1 MGKYIIKRILLLIPI
16 LIGATFL
23 VFAIM
28 EISPGDPALTI
39 LGADANEEA
48 IARIHEELGL
58 DRPFIVRYGDFLL
71 NLCKGDLGK
80 SYRNELPV
88 TELIMDRLPNT
99 IILASAAIV
108 LAIVIGLPVGIASA
122 IKQYSLFDNVSM
134 VFTLILAA
142 APGFWMGLVLI
153 IVFSIKLHWFPS
165 SGMGTGFSDLMVSL
179 FLPALTLC
187 GNTAARIARTTRSS
201 MLEVIHQDYIDTAR
215 SKGVKESVVIFKHM
229 LGNAL
234 IPIITVV
241 GLQFGF
247 LLGGSVV
254 TESIFS
260 WPGIGRFTI
269 ESINA
274 RDIPSVLGS
283 VVTLSILF
291 TFVNLIIDVA
301 YAFVDPRIKSQYQSK
316 AKGIKVKGR

>member
-1 MGKYIIKRILLLIPI
+1 M
-16 LIGATFL
+16 
-23 VFAIM
+23 
-28 EISPGDPALTI
+28 
-39 LGADANEEA
+39 
-48 IARIHEELGL
+48 
-58 DRPFIVRYGDFLL
+58 
-71 NLCKGDLGK
+71 
-80 SYRNELPV
+80 
-88 TELIMDRLPNT
+88 
-99 IILASAAIV
+99 
-108 LAIVIGLPVGIASA
+108 
-122 IKQYSLFDNVSM
+122 
-134 VFTLILAA
+134 
-142 APGFWMGLVLI
+142 
-153 IVFSIKLHWFPS
+153 
-165 SGMGTGFSDLMVSL
+165 
-179 FLPALTLC
+179 
-187 GNTAARIARTTRSS
+187 
-201 MLEVIHQDYIDTAR
+201 
-215 SKGVKESVVIFKHM
+215 VIFKHM

>member
-1 MGKYIIKRILLLIPI
+1 MFK
-16 LIGATFL
+16 L
-23 VFAIM
+23 VQ
-28 EISPGDPALTI
+28 
-39 LGADANEEA
+39 
-48 IARIHEELGL
+48 
-58 DRPFIVRYGDFLL
+58 
-71 NLCKGDLGK
+71 GDLGK
-80 SYRNELPV
+80 SYRNEYPV
-88 TELIMDRLPNT
+88 MELIMDRLPNT
-99 IILASAAIV
+99 IILASTAIL
-108 LAIVIGLPVGIASA
+108 LAILIGLPVGIASA

-153 IVFSIKLHWFPS
+153 IVFSINLGWLPS
-165 SGMGTGFSDLMVSL
+165 SGMGKGFADLMASL
-179 FLPALTLC
+179 ILPALTLC
-187 GNTAARIARTTRSS
+187 GSTAARVARTTRSS

-274 RDIPSVLGS
+274 KDIPSVLGS
-283 VVTLSILF
+283 VVMLSILF
-291 TFVNLIIDVA
+291 TLVNLLIDIA
-301 YAFVDPRIKSQYQSK
+301 YAFVDPRVKSQYQASGK
-316 AKGIKVKGR
+316 QKVRKRHAQSE

>member
-1 MGKYIIKRILLLIPI
+1 MRKYIIKRILFLIPI

-23 VFAIM
+23 VFTIM
-28 EISPGDPALTI
+28 EFSPGDPALTI
-39 LGADANEEA
+39 LGTEANEES
-48 IARIHEELGL
+48 IARVHEELGL
-58 DRPFIVRYGDFLL
+58 DRPFLVRYGDFMFKLVQ
-71 NLCKGDLGK
+71 GDLGK
-80 SYRNELPV
+80 SYRNEYPV
-88 TELIMDRLPNT
+88 MELIRDRLPNT
-99 IILASAAIV
+99 IILASTAIL
-108 LAIVIGLPVGIASA
+108 LAILIGLPVGIASA

-153 IVFSIKLHWFPS
+153 IVFSINLGWLPS
-165 SGMGTGFSDLMVSL
+165 SGMGKGFADLMASL
-179 FLPALTLC
+179 ILPALTLC
-187 GNTAARIARTTRSS
+187 GSTAARVARTTRSS

-274 RDIPSVLGS
+274 
-283 VVTLSILF
+283 
-291 TFVNLIIDVA
+291 
-301 YAFVDPRIKSQYQSK
+301 
-316 AKGIKVKGR
+316 

>member
-1 MGKYIIKRILLLIPI
+1 MGKYIIKRVLFLIPI

-23 VFAIM
+23 VFSIM
-28 EISPGDPALTI
+28 ELSPGDPALTI
-39 LGADANEEA
+39 LGAEANDEA
-48 IARIHEELGL
+48 IARIHEQLGL
-58 DRPFIVRYGDFLL
+58 DRPFLIRYGDYLL
-71 NLCKGDLGK
+71 GLLRGDMGI

-88 TELIMDRLPNT
+88 TELIFDRLPNT
-99 IILASAAIV
+99 IILASTAIL
-108 LAIVIGLPVGIASA
+108 LAVIIGMPVGIASA
-122 IKQYSLFDNVSM
+122 IKQYSAFDNVSI

-153 IVFSIKLHWFPS
+153 IVFSIHLGWFPS
-165 SGMGTGFSDLMVSL
+165 SGMGTGAAELLRSL

-187 GNTAARIARTTRSS
+187 GNTAARVARTTRSS

-215 SKGVKESVVIFKHM
+215 SKGVKETVVIFKHM

-274 RDIPSVLGS
+274 KDIPSVLGA

-291 TFVNLIIDVA
+291 TLVNLLIDIA
-301 YAFVDPRIKSQYQSK
+301 YAFVDPRIRSQYQSRGKKRK
-316 AKGIKVKGR
+316 AV